1 MGQADWS
8 GAVTFVLAKSGG
20 QVLMQLRDDGRGRKI
35 RYPNMWT
42 FPGGNRQGSETPME
56 VSIREIKE
64 EYNLDVMPQQGELI
78 AVYNHDDDINDQVF
92 LFRLNQDAKPELRE
106 GKGMEW
112 LTIDKI
118 KKNPAGLAAG

>member
-1 MGQADWS
+1 
-8 GAVTFVLAKSGG
+8 
-20 QVLMQLRDDGRGRKI
+20 
-35 RYPNMWT
+35 
-42 FPGGNRQGSETPME
+42 
-56 VSIREIKE
+56 
-64 EYNLDVMPQQGELI
+64 MPQQGELI